1 MAEIISDELIHSD
14 IKTYHDNAL
23 SLYKQSLL
31 KLPSTPIATLELIQT
46 LFKLKVT
53 AMESFSDIFKKH
65 PDTFGNT
72 EYLSWYNDAKRDIE
86 SKIDEMEEQKIN
98 SNNEASST
106 ANRELLDNAYQTI
119 QNKVNNNEYTSTN
132 CDEYLKDYDKFLNA
146 YNDESTGDT
155 KLEALIEFLSEK
167 KGEMIKNFVD
177 NMEKENKE
185 KITEMNMKLQK
196 EKQNKQEA
204 EDKYRDMNDKTE
216 ENSKKIDDLNSAIE
230 KKKREIKR
238 LNEEIEKIEQDI
250 KREQNEYSSN
260 TNNDYSKN
268 DGDTD

>member
-23 SLYKQSLL
+23 SLYKQSLS
-31 KLPSTPIATLELIQT
+31 KLPSTPIATPELIQT

-119 QNKVNNNEYTSTN
+119 QNKLNNNEYTSTN

-196 EKQNKQEA
+196 TKQNKQEA
-204 EDKYRDMNDKTE
+204 EDKYRDINDKTE

-250 KREQNEYSSN
+250 KREQNEFSSN